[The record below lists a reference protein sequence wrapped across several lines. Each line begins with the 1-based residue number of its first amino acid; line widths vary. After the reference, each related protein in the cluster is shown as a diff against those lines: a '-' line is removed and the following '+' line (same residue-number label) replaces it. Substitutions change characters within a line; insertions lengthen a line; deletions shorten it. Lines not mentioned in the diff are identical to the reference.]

1 MGKWNPRFISSLNK
15 AKETPLHW
23 ASAKGKTPMV
33 KLLLEMGAWRLCDSQ
48 SDEGWTPL
56 HHAAANGHFHTVE
69 VLVQRGTKINT
80 QNNKGNTPLHIAS
93 SNGQAGIVDYLVKRG
108 ARADIP
114 NNEGRTASGSGKSEA
129 VASLMEAEGG
139 ARGSGAGGGVQEGLV
154 RGGTPPRG
162 DEAWQPRLGVGEPLR
177 TVPSSGRRSPRRRSA
192 WTTRAMR
199 KTGTRCR
206 SG

>member
-1 MGKWNPRFISSLNK
+1 MEALFERCESPITEADAFLIKMQAGRRCSYCTRPQGHASVVRALGKWNPRFISSLNK

-23 ASAKGKTPMV
+23 AAAKGKTPMV

-93 SNGQAGIVDYLVKRG
+93 SNGQAGIVDFLVKKG
-108 ARADIP
+108 ARSDIM
-114 NNEGRTASGSGKSEA
+114 NNEGVTAAGSGKSAA
-129 VASLMEAEGG
+129 VNNIMEPEGG
-139 ARGSGAGGGVQEGLV
+139 PDLLGSGDGGAPSCSPAS
-154 RGGTPPRG
+154 PP
-162 DEAWQPRLGVGEPLR
+162 ATW
-177 TVPSSGRRSPRRRSA
+177 A
-192 WTTRAMR
+192 
-199 KTGTRCR
+199 
-206 SG
+206 